1 MLIETV
7 LRKKIEPIV
16 WQIAGSTQVNAVWI
30 SEGSF
35 QNMLQNK
42 QKPPRRHTLG
52 KGPGDW
58 ESEDLPSTSCQVITS
73 ECHGLKRGE
82 FP

>member
-16 WQIAGSTQVNAVWI
+16 WQTAGSTQVNAVWI

-35 QNMLQNK
+35 QNMLHLHRSK
-42 QKPPRRHTLG
+42 QKPRGGTPWGKDLGTGNLKIYLPPRAR
-52 KGPGDW
+52 
-58 ESEDLPSTSCQVITS
+58 SLPQSVMV
-73 ECHGLKRGE
+73 
-82 FP
+82 

>member
-16 WQIAGSTQVNAVWI
+16 WQTAGSTQVNAVWI

-42 QKPPRRHTLG
+42 QKPRGGTPWGKDLGTGNLKIYLPPRAR
-52 KGPGDW
+52 
-58 ESEDLPSTSCQVITS
+58 SLPQSVMV
-73 ECHGLKRGE
+73 
-82 FP
+82 